1 MTRCQGDCRGL
12 TFRRTE
18 ASSANAFRSRA
29 ASSNAACS
37 SSARGHSSR
46 AMTRPVPRTAGTP
59 IATPWTPY
67 SPSRTTEQGTTRGR
81 EPINACTSSTVAP
94 AGPNA
99 VPPFAAMMRVLTSRS
114 CRVISSL
121 SFAESVGRRPLTL
134 ARLNTGTTRSPCSPR
149 TAAEILTEG
158 TFRRSARIIR
168 NRCESRRVPEPS
180 TRVRGHPVDCHATVV
195 MTSIGF
201 VKTTRLARRAARAMS
216 RLSSATSP
224 AFACRRSSRVIS
236 GFRPCPADK
245 TTTSQSARSSI
256 LPTRTAG
263 WVDTRRPWRMSSACA
278 QARSGTASTR
288 ISSSHGPS
296 RARAKPTA
304 PPTFPTPTIPA
315 FMTLPIKG
323 LAVHKHSLPVPR
335 RRDRL
340 PGEKLVHDAVR
351 LLPFGALLE
360 DVDRSDLRDVLQMRA
375 AARAVVRTPDFD
387 HPKGP
392 HGLRDEIQEGS
403 IVDFVF
409 PGDTVFLED
418 SDRLRRGDDS
428 VAVVLDPL
436 QILRREVRG
445 LEVHAAVV
453 HVNLVADG
461 PRPVGSEHEPRHQ
474 VLGGVHPHVLVPS
487 IPIDHA
493 MDPIRRWHPIDVV
506 LHHALLLR
514 DPKDACLTIL
524 PAESP
529 GVVGLPA
536 SFCIEEGLVEDD
548 EIRTTLQNPGVEL
561 SRVARVRFLSP
572 PFLHVE
578 NPRGHRPGERRRAIK
593 RSPRPGSSGLRTRC
607 VLRRQR
613 EWKRTP
619 FSGFGIVHISPQA

>member
-18 ASSANAFRSRA
+18 ASSAKAFRSRA

-37 SSARGHSSR
+37 STARGHRSKGRSG
-46 AMTRPVPRTAGTP
+46 PVPRTAGTA

-81 EPINACTSSTVAP
+81 EPINAWTSANVAP

-99 VPPFAAMMRVLTSRS
+99 VPPFAAMMCVLTSRS

-121 SFAESVGRRPLTL
+121 SFADSVGRRPLTL

-201 VKTTRLARRAARAMS
+201 VKTTRLARLATRAMS
-216 RLSSATSP
+216 RLRSATS
-224 AFACRRSSRVIS
+224 
-236 GFRPCPADK
+236 
-245 TTTSQSARSSI
+245 
-256 LPTRTAG
+256 
-263 WVDTRRPWRMSSACA
+263 
-278 QARSGTASTR
+278 
-288 ISSSHGPS
+288 
-296 RARAKPTA
+296 
-304 PPTFPTPTIPA
+304 PA

-387 HPKGP
+387 HPKAP

-409 PGDTVFLED
+409 YGDTVFLED

-453 HVNLVADG
+453 HVDLVADG
-461 PRPVGSEHEPRHQ
+461 PRPVGSEHEPRHE

-514 DPKDACLTIL
+514 DPKDACLPIL

-613 EWKRTP
+613 EWRRTP
-619 FSGFGIVHISPQA
+619 FWGFGIVHISPQA